1 MINEITEFN
10 YEKDI
15 NGVVYR
21 FNIGKLANQAGGAVL
36 VSAGETMVLVSA
48 TMSQEKK
55 EVDFFPLTVDYM
67 EKMYAAGKIPGGFFK
82 RGGRPT
88 DFEILKSRL
97 IDRPIRPLFPKY
109 MRNDVQVIAYVL
121 SADTENQ
128 PDILAIQGAS
138 LALCISDIPFDGPV
152 SAVRIGKVGKEFI
165 VNTPFSQ
172 DENSDL
178 DLIVA
183 ETKKSVVM
191 VESKA
196 NGITEEDMLEAF
208 QIAKE
213 KNKLFIEFQQE
224 VLDQYPKKKEK
235 LSISEPSIDEE
246 VSIAVSTF
254 LSTRIEEALFNF
266 NKQQREN
273 AVSNLQKEMEATLS
287 EKFEGKESDLNLAFE
302 EFVDLYVRKKIV
314 LENKRPDGRKADE
327 IRPISMEVGL
337 LPRVHGSGLFKRG
350 QTQVMSL
357 VTLGSKGEG
366 QLIEGLSE
374 EETKHY
380 MHYYN
385 FPPFS
390 VGEVRPMRGA
400 GRREIGHGALAE
412 RALLP
417 VIPSEDD
424 FPYTIHVVS
433 EVLESNGSSSMASVC
448 GSTISLM
455 DAGVPIKSPVAGI
468 AMGLFSTDGSHKI
481 LTDIQ
486 GVEDATGDMDF
497 KVAGTKSG
505 ITALQMDV
513 KTQII
518 TIEII
523 KEGLTQAKGA
533 RMFLLEKIENVIPSY
548 RINLSQYA
556 PRLTVIQIKPEK
568 IGELIGPQGKNIK
581 KIIEETGVKIDIEP
595 DGKVY
600 ITSPDEEHMRL
611 ACLAVNAIT
620 EEAELEKIYKGKVVG
635 IREFGA
641 FIEIIKGKDGLVHIS
656 EISQQRVN
664 KVEDV
669 LKIGQEVM
677 VKVIRIDNDGKV
689 SLTMKGLN

>member
-1 MINEITEFN
+1 MNEITEFN
-10 YEKDI
+10 YEKEID
-15 NGVVYR
+15 GVQYR
-21 FNIGKLANQAGGAVL
+21 FNIGKMANQAGGSVL
-36 VSAGETMVLVSA
+36 ASAGETMVLVA
-48 TMSQEKK
+48 VTMSAEKK
-55 EVDFFPLTVDYM
+55 DVDFFPLTVDYM

-97 IDRPIRPLFPKY
+97 MDRPLRPLFPKHL
-109 MRNDVQVIAYVL
+109 RNDVQIIAYVL
-121 SADTENQ
+121 SSDSENQ
-128 PDILAIQGAS
+128 PDVLAIQAAS
-138 LALCISDIPFDGPV
+138 LALCISNIPFDGPV
-152 SAVRIGKVGKEFI
+152 SAVRIGKTEDGFI
-165 VNTPFSQ
+165 LNTPISK
-172 DENSDL
+172 EEKSDL

-183 ETKKSVVM
+183 ETVKSVVM

-196 NGITEEDMLEAF
+196 NEISEEDMVEAF
-208 QIAKE
+208 RVARE
-213 KNKLFIEFQQE
+213 KNKLFIDFQLA
-224 VLDQYPKKKEK
+224 VLDSYPNKKEK
-235 LSISEPSIDEE
+235 VIVPEPIIPEDANE
-246 VSIAVSTF
+246 AVSEY
-254 LSTRIEEALFNF
+254 LEHRIEEALFST

-273 AVSNLQKEMEATLS
+273 AVSNLQKDLNEALA
-287 EKFEGKESDLNLAFE
+287 EKFEERQADLDLAFE
-302 EFVDLYVRKKIV
+302 KYVDLYVRKKIV
-314 LENKRPDGRKADE
+314 SENKRPDGRKADE
-327 IRPISMEVGL
+327 IRPITMEVGL

-350 QTQVMSL
+350 QTQVLSL

-417 VIPSEDD
+417 VIPTEDD

-455 DAGVPIKSPVAGI
+455 DAGIPIKAPVAGI
-468 AMGLFSTDGSHKI
+468 AMGLFSNESAYKI

-497 KVAGTKSG
+497 KVAGTKKG

-518 TIEII
+518 SIDII
-523 KEGLTQAKGA
+523 QEGLEQAKGA
-533 RMFLLEKIENVIPSY
+533 RFFILEKIENCIPSV
-548 RINLSQYA
+548 RGNLSQYA

-611 ACLAVNAIT
+611 ACLAVGAVT
-620 EEAELEKIYKGKVVG
+620 EEAELGKTYKGRVVS

-641 FIEIIKGKDGLVHIS
+641 FVEIIKGKDGLVHIS
-656 EISQQRVN
+656 EISSQRVN

-669 LKIGQEVM
+669 LKIGQEVL
-677 VKVIRIDNDGKV
+677 VKVIRIDGDGKV

>member
-1 MINEITEFN
+1 MNEITEFN
-10 YEKDI
+10 YEKEID
-15 NGVVYR
+15 GVLYR

-36 VSAGETMVLVSA
+36 ASAGETMVLVTA
-48 TMSQEKK
+48 TMSAEKK
-55 EVDFFPLTVDYM
+55 DVDFFPLTVDYM

-97 IDRPIRPLFPKY
+97 MDRPLRPLFPKY
-109 MRNDVQVIAYVL
+109 LRNDVQVIAYVL
-121 SADTENQ
+121 SSDSENQ

-138 LALCISDIPFDGPV
+138 LALCISNIPFDGPV
-152 SAVRIGKVGKEFI
+152 SAVRIGKTESGFI
-165 VNTPFSQ
+165 LNTPFSL
-172 DENSDL
+172 DEKSDL

-183 ETKKSVVM
+183 ETSKSVVM

-196 NGITEEDMLEAF
+196 NEITEEDMVQAF
-208 QIAKE
+208 ILAKE
-213 KNKLFIEFQQE
+213 KNKLFIDFQLS
-224 VLDQYPKKKEK
+224 VLQNYPNKKEK
-235 LSISEPSIDEE
+235 AIIPAPIIPEDSKQ
-246 VSIAVSTF
+246 AVSEF
-254 LSTRIEEALFNF
+254 LSSRIEEALFST

-273 AVSNLQKEMEATLS
+273 AVSNLQKEMNEALA
-287 EKFEGKESDLNLAFE
+287 EQFEGRESDLDLAFE
-302 EFVDLYVRKKIV
+302 KFVDNYVRQKIV
-314 LENKRPDGRKADE
+314 TENKRPDGRKADE
-327 IRPISMEVGL
+327 IRPITMEVGL

-350 QTQVMSL
+350 QTQVLSL

-417 VIPSEDD
+417 VIPSEAD

-455 DAGVPIKSPVAGI
+455 DAGIPIKAPVAGI
-468 AMGLFSTDGSHKI
+468 AMGLFSNESKYKI

-497 KVAGTKSG
+497 KVAGTKKG

-518 TIEII
+518 TIDII
-523 KEGLTQAKGA
+523 QEGLTQAKGA
-533 RMFLLEKIENVIPSY
+533 RFFILDKIETCIPSV
-548 RINLSQYA
+548 RDNLSQYA
-556 PRLTVIQIKPEK
+556 PRLRVIQIKPEK

-581 KIIEETGVKIDIEP
+581 RIIEETGVKIDIEP

-600 ITSPDEEHMRL
+600 ITSPDEEHMIL
-611 ACLAVNAIT
+611 ACAAVGAIA
-620 EEAELEKIYKGKVVG
+620 EEPELGKIYKGKVVG

-641 FIEIIKGKDGLVHIS
+641 FVEIIKGKDGLVHIS

-669 LKIGQEVM
+669 LKIGQEIT

>member
-1 MINEITEFN
+1 MNEITEFN
-10 YEKDI
+10 FEKEIDGI
-15 NGVVYR
+15 LYR
-21 FNIGKLANQAGGAVL
+21 FNIGKMANQAGGAVL
-36 VSAGETMVLVSA
+36 ASAGETMVLVAA
-48 TMSQEKK
+48 TMSAEKRDI
-55 EVDFFPLTVDYM
+55 DFFPLTVDYM

-97 IDRPIRPLFPKY
+97 LDRPLRPLFPKHI
-109 MRNDVQVIAYVL
+109 RNDVQIIAYVL
-121 SADTENQ
+121 SADGVNQ

-138 LALCISDIPFDGPV
+138 LALCISNIPFDGPV
-152 SAVRIGKVGKEFI
+152 SAVRIGKTVDGFI
-165 VNTPFSQ
+165 LNTPVSLE
-172 DENSDL
+172 DTSDL

-183 ETKKSVVM
+183 ETLKSVVM

-196 NGITEEDMLEAF
+196 NEITEEDLIKAF
-208 QIAKE
+208 ELAKE
-213 KNKLFIEFQQE
+213 KNKLFIDFQLSILE
-224 VLDQYPKKKEK
+224 NLPIKKEK
-235 LSISEPSIDEE
+235 QIFPEPILPEDAKL
-246 VSIAVSTF
+246 AVEGF
-254 LSTRIEEALFNF
+254 LSSRIEDALFNT

-273 AVSNLQKEMEATLS
+273 AVSNLQKEMDTALA
-287 EKFEGKESDLNLAFE
+287 EKFEDRQSDLDLAFE
-302 EFVDLYVRKKIV
+302 KYVDLYVRKKIV
-314 LENKRPDGRKADE
+314 LEDKRPDGRKADE
-327 IRPISMEVGL
+327 IRPITMEVGL

-350 QTQVMSL
+350 QTQVLSL

-417 VIPSEDD
+417 VIPSEED

-468 AMGLFSTDGSHKI
+468 AMGLFSNESAHKI

-497 KVAGTKSG
+497 KVAGTKQG

-518 TIEII
+518 STEII
-523 KEGLTQAKGA
+523 KEGLMQAKGA
-533 RMFLLEKIENVIPSY
+533 RFFLLEKIESVIPAF
-548 RINLSQYA
+548 RLNLSQYA

-600 ITSPDEEHMRL
+600 ITSPDEEHMAM
-611 ACLAVNAIT
+611 ACRAVNAIA
-620 EEAELEKIYKGKVVG
+620 EEPELGKIYNGKVVG

-641 FIEIIKGKDGLVHIS
+641 FVEIIKGKDGLVHIS
-656 EISQQRVN
+656 EISQQRIN
-664 KVEDV
+664 KVEEV
-669 LKIGQEVM
+669 LKIGQEVT
-677 VKVIRIDNDGKV
+677 VKVLRIDADGKV

>member
-1 MINEITEFN
+1 MNELTEFN
-10 YEKDI
+10 FEKEID
-15 NGVVYR
+15 GVVYR
-21 FNIGKLANQAGGAVL
+21 FNIGKMANQAGGAVL
-36 VSAGETMVLVSA
+36 ASAGETMVLVAA
-48 TMSQEKK
+48 TMSAEKRDI
-55 EVDFFPLTVDYM
+55 DFFPLTVDYM

-88 DFEILKSRL
+88 DFEVLKSRL
-97 IDRPIRPLFPKY
+97 LDRPLRPLFPKHI
-109 MRNDVQVIAYVL
+109 RNDVQIIAYVL
-121 SADTENQ
+121 SADGINQ
-128 PDILAIQGAS
+128 PDIIAIQGAS
-138 LALCISDIPFDGPV
+138 LALCISNIPFDGPV
-152 SAVRIGKVGKEFI
+152 SAVRIGKTADGFI
-165 VNTPFSQ
+165 LNTPVSL
-172 DENSDL
+172 EETSDL

-183 ETKKSVVM
+183 ETQKSVVM

-196 NGITEEDMLEAF
+196 NEITEEDIIKAF
-208 QIAKE
+208 EVAKD
-213 KNKLFIEFQQE
+213 KNKIFIDFQ
-224 VLDQYPKKKEK
+224 LSILHNLPNKKEK
-235 LSISEPSIDEE
+235 EVFPEPVLPEDAK
-246 VSIAVSTF
+246 IAVAEF
-254 LSTRIEEALFNF
+254 LDSRIEDALFNT

-273 AVSNLQKEMEATLS
+273 AVSNLQKEMDQVLA
-287 EKFEGKESDLNLAFE
+287 EKFEDRQNDLDLAFE
-302 EFVDLYVRKKIV
+302 KYVDLYVRKKIV
-314 LENKRPDGRKADE
+314 LEDKRPDGRKADE
-327 IRPISMEVGL
+327 IRPITMEVGL

-350 QTQVMSL
+350 QTQVLSL

-417 VIPSEDD
+417 VIPSEAD

-468 AMGLFSTDGSHKI
+468 AMGLFSNESAHKI

-497 KVAGTKSG
+497 KVAGTKQG

-523 KEGLTQAKGA
+523 KEGLMQAKGA
-533 RMFLLEKIENVIPSY
+533 RFFLLEKIESCIPAF
-548 RINLSQYA
+548 RPNLSQYA

-600 ITSPDEEHMRL
+600 ITSPDEEHMAM
-611 ACLAVNAIT
+611 ACRAVNAIA
-620 EEAELEKIYKGKVVG
+620 EEPELGKIYKGRVVG

-641 FIEIIKGKDGLVHIS
+641 FVEIIKGKDGLVHIS
-656 EISQQRVN
+656 EISQQRIN
-664 KVEDV
+664 KVEEV

-677 VKVIRIDNDGKV
+677 VKVLRIDTDGKV